1 MQAQGDVGSSPI
13 DIAKAYMGNRMLEP
27 GHGSQHALPNDT
39 IAAQSNDKFV
49 MKPFTPSYSR
59 KSSTCWPGA
68 MMVHDKRSSYITPS
82 QRDRYGLHDFP
93 RTPYSRTIYSKSRSK
108 V

>member
-1 MQAQGDVGSSPI
+1 MQAQDDVSASPI
-13 DIAKAYMGNRMLEP
+13 DIAKAYMGNRMSES
-27 GHGSQHALPNDT
+27 GHGSQRASPNDK
-39 IAAQSNDKFV
+39 IAAQSNDKFF
-49 MKPFTPSYSR
+49 MKPFTPSYSH

-68 MMVHDKRSSYITPS
+68 MVQDKHSYITPS
-82 QRDRYGLHDFP
+82 QRGRYGLHDFP

>member
-49 MKPFTPSYSR
+49 RKPFTPSYSH
-59 KSSTCWPGA
+59 KLPTCWPGA
-68 MMVHDKRSSYITPS
+68 MLHENRSYVTPR
-82 QRDRYGLHDFP
+82 QRGRYGLHDFP
-93 RTPYSRTIYSKSRSK
+93 RTPYSGTIYSKSRSK